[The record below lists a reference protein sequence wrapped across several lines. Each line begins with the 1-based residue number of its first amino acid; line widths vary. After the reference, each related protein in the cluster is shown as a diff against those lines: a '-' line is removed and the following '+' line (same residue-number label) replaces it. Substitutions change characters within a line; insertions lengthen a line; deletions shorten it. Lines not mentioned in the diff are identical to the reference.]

1 MIFEIIGLLGVICA
15 GVIALLLPLLL
26 ALTVS
31 FGWLALYLVYGL
43 IILIMACMY
52 ASARGDE
59 MNKKNSEDDGNDET

>member
-52 ASARGDE
+52 AAHEEEAANQKGG
-59 MNKKNSEDDGNDET
+59 DGNDET